1 VRVNLT
7 NGTPY
12 NPLKDAEMNRLK
24 SLYLD
29 WKVLMAIVL
38 IGISI
43 WLVAPNALALLLPFL
58 LVIAVPLLL
67 LASIVFVIRG
77 RQKKQP
83 QPRIEGHLPAE
94 QIASLKM
101 QLLTEQG
108 RSQASEK
115 DDSAS
120 PDQWMKL

>member
-1 VRVNLT
+1 
-7 NGTPY
+7 
-12 NPLKDAEMNRLK
+12 MNRLT